1 MAEWSCSFIV
11 RCSNVVIRKCV
22 MGGVGV
28 GDGGGDGDGGEG
40 KAWLSCVVL
49 QMQ

>member
-1 MAEWSCSFIV
+1 
-11 RCSNVVIRKCV
+11 